1 MKQFV
6 VIVLFFL
13 FIFDDCVSQ
22 IRLTKLTVEP
32 HKVYELVG
40 TDILV
45 VDTLIL
51 RDSARIM
58 LNSSRKKNFIHAKKM
73 VVGKGCIIYGK
84 GKNGVPGIMGNSGLT
99 SGGPCRDGTSG
110 EPGTPGTPGKDAVSL
125 FLYVDEIEI
134 HGNIQIDIAGG
145 DGGDGGKGG
154 TGSDG
159 NPGTKLCQG
168 GSGGDGGNGG
178 ACGNGGQSGI
188 LTITSKYGSDLRSWM
203 GERIIVRSYGGFAGI
218 GGEGGLGGQRGLS
231 TSRDGD
237 QGRKGLAGAVGVPGK
252 PGAIF
257 FERK

>member
-1 MKQFV
+1 MKRFM
-6 VIVLFFL
+6 VIVFFFL
-13 FIFDDCVSQ
+13 FIFVEGVSQ
-22 IRLTKLTVEP
+22 IRLHTLTVERRE
-32 HKVYELVG
+32 VYELQG

-58 LNSSRKKNFIHAKKM
+58 LNASRKENFIHAKKI
-73 VVGKGCIIYGK
+73 VVGKGCSIDGK
-84 GKNGVPGIMGNSGLT
+84 GKDGVPGTMGGSDLT
-99 SGGPCRDGTSG
+99 PGGPCRDGTPG
-110 EPGTPGTPGKDAVSL
+110 GPGTPGTPGKDAVSL
-125 FLYVDEIEI
+125 FLYFDELTIL
-134 HGNIQIDIAGG
+134 GNLRIDLAGG
-145 DGGDGGKGG
+145 DGGDGGRGG

-168 GSGGDGGNGG
+168 GNGGNGG
-178 ACGNGGQSGI
+178 NGAAGGNGGQAGN
-188 LTITSKYGSDLRSWM
+188 LTFTTKYGTDLRTWI
-203 GERIIVRSYGGFAGI
+203 GEKIIVRSYGGFSGI

-237 QGRKGLAGAVGVPGK
+237 QGRKGLAGPDGAPGK